1 MVLRVIQDEDRDG
14 VYYASDNCP
23 SGISGWIS
31 NLSTDIDGDGCRD
44 IDEDNDDDGDGA
56 LDIEDDCPAEWGNST
71 QDRTGCIDSDG
82 DGYSDIGDFMPID
95 PSQWIDSDG
104 DGYGDNHYYDVDPTT
119 GLNVNQTGD
128 GSPNDPEQWEDMDGD
143 GYGDNDQNGVK
154 YDDCPTIP
162 GTSNQNGK
170 YGCIDTDGDGL
181 SLIHI

>member
-1 MVLRVIQDEDRDG
+1 MIVQQ
-14 VYYASDNCP
+14 N
-23 SGISGWIS
+23 
-31 NLSTDIDGDGCRD
+31 
-44 IDEDNDDDGDGA
+44 GA
-56 LDIEDDCPAEWGNST
+56 ILLKIG
-71 QDRTGCIDSDG
+71 GCIDSDG

-170 YGCIDTDGDGL
+170 YGCIDTDGDGWANEDDEFPL
-181 SLIHI
+181 NSTQWADRDGDGFGLQNYGYLCLWQ